1 MVLESVGMFGTAIN
15 RRVLMLA
22 GISNSWLRMFDLME
36 RMRNNLEKD
45 HSLVRRFTGGV
56 VHQVILFLQASTPG
70 CHAVSTAAEVK
81 HRVMSQSFAK
91 DSEVVLP
98 QFWGMGAQHWKC
110 TSPAMNLVN
119 HAAACLGAAA
129 LFS

>member
-1 MVLESVGMFGTAIN
+1 MQAPQSSASGKSCVRVYKDLQWRLLALVAVCCEERLDMAYIIELESAGISGTAGI

-56 VHQVILFLQASTPG
+56 VHQVILLLQASLLR
-70 CHAVSTAAEVK
+70 CHAVRAAANIK
-81 HRVMSQSFAK
+81 HRV
-91 DSEVVLP
+91 VL
-98 QFWGMGAQHWKC
+98 
-110 TSPAMNLVN
+110 
-119 HAAACLGAAA
+119 
-129 LFS
+129 